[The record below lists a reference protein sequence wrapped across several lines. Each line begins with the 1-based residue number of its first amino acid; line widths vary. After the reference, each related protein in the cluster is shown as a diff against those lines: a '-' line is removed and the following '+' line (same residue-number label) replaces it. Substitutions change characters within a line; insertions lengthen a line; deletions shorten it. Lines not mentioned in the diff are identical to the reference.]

1 MITKGS
7 GFTLIELLVVVAILG
22 ILAAVGTVAYTGY
35 IAGAKKK
42 AAENTMQQ
50 IALAQTEEYS
60 NSAEYYTQGE
70 DCEPSEANSLG
81 IETNLLNGS
90 QVLTKD
96 NDYQMCI
103 EEVGNGTSYILI
115 AAQVADGK
123 IVEGTLITMTANGV
137 WGN

>member
-22 ILAAVGTVAYTGY
+22 ILAAVGTVSYTGY

-70 DCEPSEANSLG
+70 SCDPSEANSLA

-96 NDYQMCI
+96 SDYQMCI
-103 EEVGNGTSYILI
+103 AEVGTSYIII
-115 AAQVADGK
+115 AAKVDADGK
-123 IVEGTLITMTANGV
+123 IVEGTTITMTGNGI

>member
-22 ILAAVGTVAYTGY
+22 ILSAVGTVAYTGY

-42 AAENTMQQ
+42 TAENTMQQ
-50 IALAQTEEYS
+50 IGLAQTEEYS

-70 DCEPSEANSLG
+70 DCEPSVDNSKL
-81 IETNLLNGS
+81 IELKLLNGAE
-90 QVLTKD
+90 VITKD

-103 EEVGNGTSYILI
+103 AKDDTSYTII
-115 AAQVADGK
+115 AAQIADEK
-123 IVEGTLITMTANGV
+123 IVDGTIITLTANGV
-137 WGN
+137 WGE

>member
-1 MITKGS
+1 MTTKS
-7 GFTLIELLVVVAILG
+7 PGFTLVELLVVVAILG
-22 ILAAVGTVAYTGY
+22 ILASIGTLAYSGY
-35 IAGAKKK
+35 VSGAKKK
-42 AAENTMQQ
+42 TAENAMQQ
-50 IALAQTEEYS
+50 IGLAQTEEYS

-70 DCEPSEANSLG
+70 DCEPSEANSLD
-81 IETNLLNGS
+81 IETFLLNGS

-103 EEVGNGTSYILI
+103 AEVGTSYILI

-123 IVEGTLITMTANGV
+123 IVADTTITMTANGV

>member
-1 MITKGS
+1 MTTKGS

-70 DCEPSEANSLG
+70 DCEPSEANSLA

-103 EEVGNGTSYILI
+103 EEVGTSYILI
-115 AAQVADGK
+115 AAQVADGE
-123 IVEGTLITMTANGV
+123 IVADTLITMTANGV

>member
-1 MITKGS
+1 MTTKGS

-70 DCEPSEANSLG
+70 DCEPSEANSLA

-115 AAQVADGK
+115 AAQVADGE
-123 IVEGTLITMTANGV
+123 IVADTLITMTANGV

>member
-22 ILAAVGTVAYTGY
+22 ILAAVGTVSYTGY

-70 DCEPSEANSLG
+70 SCDPSEANSLA

-115 AAQVADGK
+115 AAQVADGE
-123 IVEGTLITMTANGV
+123 IVADTLITMTANGV

>member
-70 DCEPSEANSLG
+70 SCDPSEDNSLG

-103 EEVGNGTSYILI
+103 AEVGTSYIVI
-115 AAQVADGK
+115 AAQVADGE
-123 IVEGTLITMTANGV
+123 IDFNTVITMTANGV

>member
-22 ILAAVGTVAYTGY
+22 ILAAVGTVSYTGY

-70 DCEPSEANSLG
+70 SCDPSEDNSLG

-103 EEVGNGTSYILI
+103 AEVGTSYIVI
-115 AAQVADGK
+115 AAQVADGE
-123 IVEGTLITMTANGV
+123 IDFNTLITMTANGV

>member
-22 ILAAVGTVAYTGY
+22 ILSAVGTVAYTGY

-42 AAENTMQQ
+42 TAENSMQQ
-50 IALAQTEEYS
+50 IGLAQTEEYS

-70 DCEPSEANSLG
+70 DCEPSAANSLD
-81 IETNLLNGS
+81 IELNLLNGS
-90 QVLTKD
+90 QVITKD
-96 NDYQMCI
+96 SDYQMCI
-103 EEVGNGTSYILI
+103 EEVGTSYILI
-115 AAQVADGK
+115 AAQVADGE
-123 IVEGTLITMTANGV
+123 IVADTQITMTANGV

>member
-22 ILAAVGTVAYTGY
+22 ILAAVGTVSYTGY

-42 AAENTMQQ
+42 AAENAMQQ
-50 IALAQTEEYS
+50 IGLAQTEEYS

-70 DCEPSEANSLG
+70 NCEPSEDNSKL
-81 IETNLLNGS
+81 IETNLLNSS
-90 QVLTKD
+90 QVITKD

-103 EEVGNGTSYILI
+103 AEVGTSYIII
-115 AAQVADGK
+115 AAKVDADGK
-123 IVEGTLITMTANGV
+123 IVEGTRITMTGNGV

>member
-50 IALAQTEEYS
+50 IALTQTEEYS

-70 DCEPSEANSLG
+70 DCEPSEVNSLA

-103 EEVGNGTSYILI
+103 AEVGTSYIVI
-115 AAQVADGK
+115 AAQVADGE
-123 IVEGTLITMTANGV
+123 IDFNTVITMTANGV

>member
-22 ILAAVGTVAYTGY
+22 ILAAVGTVSYTGY

-70 DCEPSEANSLG
+70 SCDPSEANSLA

-115 AAQVADGK
+115 AAQVADG
-123 IVEGTLITMTANGV
+123 
-137 WGN
+137 

>member
-22 ILAAVGTVAYTGY
+22 ILAAVGTISYTGY

-103 EEVGNGTSYILI
+103 EEVGTSYILI
-115 AAQVADGK
+115 AAQVADGE
-123 IVEGTLITMTANGV
+123 IVADTLITMTANGV